1 MWPTV
6 VHQRGKR
13 RVANSC
19 PPKRKT
25 SCGQQLSTKE
35 ENVVWPIVVH
45 QRGKRR
51 VANSAIG
58 AHSENGSVESI
69 DYLVNGEAV

>member
-1 MWPTV
+1 M
-6 VHQRGKR
+6 
-13 RVANSC
+13 
-19 PPKRKT
+19 
-25 SCGQQLSTKE
+25 
-35 ENVVWPIVVH
+35 WPIVVH

>member
-1 MWPTV
+1 MD
-6 VHQRGKR
+6 
-13 RVANSC
+13 NSC
-19 PPKRKT
+19 APQSKRSCGQQLSTKEEN

-35 ENVVWPIVVH
+35 ENVVWLTVVY